1 MQAIIRSNEINNYQ
15 SVQDFFYKIADLGS
29 QREGYLYYK
38 YPMSATSY
46 DEIPDIVIADKEYG
60 VSVIIFYEW
69 YERDID

>member
-1 MQAIIRSNEINNYQ
+1 M
-15 SVQDFFYKIADLGS
+15 
-29 QREGYLYYK
+29 YYK

-60 VSVIIFYEW
+60 VSVINFYEW